1 MWSDKRESCQLSAK
15 RKGRY
20 NIPEAW
26 VMRCANSQTDPGLK
40 MNSPP
45 NWVRSPGGLT
55 GILKRAFCK
64 SSVSL
69 VQSHCY
75 KRRDLQRYHE
85 RVDQAQHVDDTLLDL
100 SRNDPRV
107 LSSVHLLSCYVD
119 GSVLNA

>member
-1 MWSDKRESCQLSAK
+1 
-15 RKGRY
+15 
-20 NIPEAW
+20 
-26 VMRCANSQTDPGLK
+26 MRCANSQTDPGLK

-69 VQSHCY
+69 QQSQRY
-75 KRRDLQRYHE
+75 KRQDLQRYHG
-85 RVDQAQHVDDTLLDL
+85 RVDQAQHVGDTLLDL

-107 LSSVHLLSCYVD
+107 LSSVHLSSCYMD
-119 GSVLNA
+119 GSVLNIWWSSMATYPMSEYSFFGPST